1 MLIKNCN
8 RQPERKEE
16 FPMSASPTSHSQS
29 GFMSVESIGNA
40 LFYLIMLGVAA
51 LIVSVV
57 MNTGKGGGDMSAI
70 SMVRSNVQ
78 YVGTSSGSYT
88 GVSDLILSDIVPMLS
103 IDADDNYVLPSG
115 HAIST
120 SVSASTS
127 RFDIK
132 IDNVDPTLDIDRDLC
147 RKYAYYGVGSGFY
160 KVVGRVLTGNTDIV
174 ITAADMIEKTENL
187 CGANNAPDY
196 ITLTSN

>member
-1 MLIKNCN
+1 
-8 RQPERKEE
+8 
-16 FPMSASPTSHSQS
+16 MSASSTSHSQS

-57 MNTGKGGGDMSAI
+57 MNTGKGGGDISAI

-88 GVSDLILSDIVPMLS
+88 DVGSLILSDIVPLIS
-103 IDADDNYVLPSG
+103 IESSKYVLSSG
-115 HAIST
+115 HRITVAPS
-120 SVSASTS
+120 SPAS

-132 IDNVDPTLDIDRDLC
+132 IQNVTTDESIDRDLC
-147 RKYAYYGVGSGFY
+147 RKYAYYGVGSGY
-160 KVVGRVLTGNTDIV
+160 YNVAGRIVGGTTDIV
-174 ITAADMIEKTENL
+174 VTAADMVAKTEAL
-187 CGANNAPDY
+187 CGGADAPAY